1 MRKYIII
8 LFSLFIS
15 SLFSQ
20 TPSHIVSKKRLLEN
34 LKKLSE
40 FGINKNNGNDR
51 VAYSDF
57 DIQAREYIIEYL
69 KNLGLKVEVDY
80 AANIIARKEGAN
92 KKLKPIIFGSHIDA
106 VPNGGHYDGPLGV
119 IGGIEALE
127 TILDSKIITS
137 HPLELII
144 FTNEEGGVF
153 GSRALA
159 GKLSDNALEVKT
171 ASGFT
176 NGEGVDRL
184 GGNQNRIFEVAKS
197 SNDYHAFVE
206 LHIEQGNILNKNNI
220 DIGVVTGIVGLK
232 WWDVTITGFANH
244 AGTTPMDERKDPMI
258 TAADF
263 ILLVKR
269 IITNVPG
276 SQVGTVGKIEAYPGA
291 PNVIPGKVTLSLE
304 IRDLEESKIDF
315 LFREIEKKAK
325 IIASNNDTTISFSSI
340 DINASPALMNK
351 QIQSL
356 IIDAANELNYSFK
369 KMPSGAGHDAQD
381 MAVIVPSGMIFI
393 PSVDGISH
401 SPKEFSSEEAVYK
414 GTNILLQTIL
424 KIDKERFNK

>member
-8 LFSLFIS
+8 LFSLFIY

-20 TPSHIVSKKRLLEN
+20 TPSHTVSKKRLLEN

-57 DIQAREYIIEYL
+57 DIQAREHIIEYL

-159 GKLSDNALEVKT
+159 GKLSDDALEVKT

-184 GGNQNRIFEVAKS
+184 GGNQNRIFEVTKS
-197 SNDYHAFVE
+197 SNNYHAFVE

-263 ILLVKR
+263 ILLVKS

-291 PNVIPGKVTLSLE
+291 PNVIPGKVKLSLE
-304 IRDLEESKIDF
+304 IRDLKESKIDF

-325 IIASNNDTTISFSSI
+325 IIASNNDSTISFSSI

-424 KIDKERFNK
+424 KIDKERF

>member
-1 MRKYIII
+1 MKKYTIIFFL
-8 LFSLFIS
+8 LFVY

-20 TPSHIVSKKRLLEN
+20 KPNYSVSKERLLWN

-51 VAYSDF
+51 IAYSDY
-57 DIQAREYIIEYL
+57 DIQAREYLKEYL

-106 VPNGGHYDGPLGV
+106 VPNGGHFDGPLGV
-119 IGGIEALE
+119 IAGIEALE
-127 TILDSKIITS
+127 TIFDNKIITS

-159 GKLSDNALEVKT
+159 GKLNNDALGVKT
-171 ASGFT
+171 ASGYT

-184 GGNQNRIFEVAKS
+184 GGNQKRIFEVIKS
-197 SNDYHAFVE
+197 SDDYHAFVE
-206 LHIEQGNILNKNNI
+206 LHIEQGNILNKSNV

-232 WWDVTITGFANH
+232 WWDVVIEGFANH

-263 ILLVKR
+263 ILLVRKV
-269 IITNVPG
+269 ISELPG
-276 SQVGTVGKIEAYPGA
+276 NQVGTVGKIEAYPGA
-291 PNVIPGKVTLSLE
+291 PNVIPGKVRLSLE
-304 IRDLEESKIDF
+304 IRDLDENKIDF
-315 LFREIEKKAK
+315 LFSEIEKKAK
-325 IIASNNDTTISFSSI
+325 MVASKNETTISFSSI

-356 IIDAANELNYSFK
+356 IIDSANQLNYSFK

-381 MAVIVPSGMIFI
+381 MAIIVPSGMIFI
-393 PSVDGISH
+393 PSIDGISH
-401 SPKEFSSEEAVYK
+401 SPKELSSDEDVYK
-414 GTNILLQTIL
+414 GANVLLNTIL
-424 KIDKERFNK
+424 KLDKEKF

>member
-8 LFSLFIS
+8 FFSFFVS
-15 SLFSQ
+15 SIFSQ
-20 TPSHIVSKKRLLEN
+20 KPYYTVSKERLLKN

-51 VAYSDF
+51 VAYSEY
-57 DIQAREYIIEYL
+57 DIEAREYLKEYME
-69 KNLGLKVEVDY
+69 NLGLKVEVDY

-127 TILDSKIITS
+127 TILDNKIITS

-159 GKLSDNALEVKT
+159 GKLSNDALEAKT

-176 NGEGVDRL
+176 NGTGVERL
-184 GGNQNRIFEVAKS
+184 GGNKWRIFEVAKS

-206 LHIEQGNILNKNNI
+206 LHIEQGNVLNKSNI

-232 WWDVTITGFANH
+232 WWDVTIEGFANH
-244 AGTTPMDERKDPMI
+244 AGTTPMDIRKDPMI

-263 ILLVKR
+263 ILLVKNV
-269 IITNVPG
+269 ITEIPG
-276 SQVGTVGKIEAYPGA
+276 NQVGTVGKIEALPGA
-291 PNVIPGKVTLSLE
+291 PNVIPGKVKLSLE
-304 IRDLEESKIDF
+304 IRDLDESKIDF

-325 IIASNNDTTISFSSI
+325 KIALDNETTISFSSI

-356 IIDAANELNYSFK
+356 IIEATNELNYSFK

-381 MAVIVPSGMIFI
+381 MAIIVPSGMIFI

-401 SPKEFSSEEAVYK
+401 SPKEFSTDDHVYK
-414 GTNILLQTIL
+414 GTNILLNTLL
-424 KIDKERFNK
+424 KLDKEKF

>member
-1 MRKYIII
+1 MRKYITIF
-8 LFSLFIS
+8 FSLLVS

-20 TPSHIVSKKRLLEN
+20 KPNYTVSKERLLKN

-51 VAYSDF
+51 VAYSDY
-57 DIQAREYIIEYL
+57 DIQAREYIKEYI

-80 AANIIARKEGAN
+80 AANIIARKEGSN

-127 TILDSKIITS
+127 TILDNKIITS

-159 GKLSDNALEVKT
+159 GKLNTDALEVKT

-184 GGNQNRIFEVAKS
+184 GGNQKRIFEVTKS

-206 LHIEQGNILNKNNI
+206 LHIEQGNILNKNHI

-258 TAADF
+258 AAADF
-263 ILLVKR
+263 ILLVKN
-269 IITNVPG
+269 IINEIPG
-276 SQVGTVGKIEAYPGA
+276 NQVGTVGKIEAYPGA
-291 PNVIPGKVTLSLE
+291 PNVIPGEVRLSLE
-304 IRDLEESKIDF
+304 IRDLDESKIDF

-325 IIASNNDTTISFSSI
+325 IIASNNETTISFSSI

-381 MAVIVPSGMIFI
+381 MAILVPSGMIFI
-393 PSVDGISH
+393 PSIDGISH
-401 SPKEFSSEEAVYK
+401 SPKEFSSDEDVYK
-414 GTNILLQTIL
+414 GANILLNTIL
-424 KIDKERFNK
+424 KLDKKKF

>member
-1 MRKYIII
+1 MKKYTIIFFL
-8 LFSLFIS
+8 LFVY

-20 TPSHIVSKKRLLEN
+20 KPNYSVSKERLLRN

-51 VAYSDF
+51 VAYSDY
-57 DIQAREYIIEYL
+57 DIQAREYLKEYL

-106 VPNGGHYDGPLGV
+106 VPNGGHFDGPLGV
-119 IGGIEALE
+119 IAGIEALE
-127 TILDSKIITS
+127 TIFDNKIITS

-159 GKLSDNALEVKT
+159 GKLNNDALGVKT
-171 ASGFT
+171 ASGYT

-184 GGNQNRIFEVAKS
+184 GGNQKRIFEVIKS
-197 SNDYHAFVE
+197 SDDYHAFVE
-206 LHIEQGNILNKNNI
+206 LHIEQGNILNKSNV

-232 WWDVTITGFANH
+232 WWDVVIEGFANH

-263 ILLVKR
+263 ILLVRKV
-269 IITNVPG
+269 ISELPG
-276 SQVGTVGKIEAYPGA
+276 NQVGTVGKIEAYPGA
-291 PNVIPGKVTLSLE
+291 PNVIPGKVKLSLE
-304 IRDLEESKIDF
+304 IRDLDENKIDF
-315 LFREIEKKAK
+315 LFSEIEKKAK
-325 IIASNNDTTISFSSI
+325 MVASKNETTISFSSI

-356 IIDAANELNYSFK
+356 IIDSANQLNYSFK

-381 MAVIVPSGMIFI
+381 MAIIVPSGMIFI
-393 PSVDGISH
+393 PSIDGISH
-401 SPKEFSSEEAVYK
+401 SPKELSSDEDVYK
-414 GTNILLQTIL
+414 GANVLLNTIL
-424 KIDKERFNK
+424 KLDKEKF

>member
-1 MRKYIII
+1 MRKYITIF
-8 LFSLFIS
+8 FSLLVS

-20 TPSHIVSKKRLLEN
+20 KPNYTVSKERLLKN
-34 LKKLSE
+34 LKKLSV

-51 VAYSDF
+51 VAFSDF
-57 DIQAREYIIEYL
+57 DIQAREYLMEYM
-69 KNLGLKVEVDY
+69 KNLGLKVHVDY
-80 AANIIARKEGAN
+80 AANIIARKEGSN
-92 KKLKPIIFGSHIDA
+92 KKLRPIIFGSHIDA

-119 IGGIEALE
+119 ISGIEALE
-127 TILDSKIITS
+127 TILDNKIITS

-159 GKLSDNALEVKT
+159 GKLNNDALEIKT

-184 GGNQNRIFEVAKS
+184 GGNQKRIFEVTKS

-258 TAADF
+258 AAADF
-263 ILLVKR
+263 ILLVKN
-269 IITNVPG
+269 IINEIPG
-276 SQVGTVGKIEAYPGA
+276 NQVGTVGKIEAYPGA
-291 PNVIPGKVTLSLE
+291 PNVIPGEVKLSLE
-304 IRDLEESKIDF
+304 IRDLDESKIDF

-325 IIASNNDTTISFSSI
+325 IIASNNETTISFSSI

-381 MAVIVPSGMIFI
+381 MAIIVPSGMIFI

-401 SPKEFSSEEAVYK
+401 SPKEFSSDEDVYK
-414 GTNILLQTIL
+414 GANILLNTIL
-424 KIDKERFNK
+424 KLDKKKF

>member
-1 MRKYIII
+1 MKKYITIF
-8 LFSLFIS
+8 FSLLVS

-20 TPSHIVSKKRLLEN
+20 KPNYTVSKERLLKN

-51 VAYSDF
+51 VAYSDY
-57 DIQAREYIIEYL
+57 DVQAREYLKEYM
-69 KNLGLKVEVDY
+69 KNLGLKVHVDY
-80 AANIIARKEGAN
+80 AANIIARKEGSN
-92 KKLKPIIFGSHIDA
+92 KKLRPIIFGSHIDA

-119 IGGIEALE
+119 ISGIEALE
-127 TILDSKIITS
+127 TILDNKIITS

-159 GKLSDNALEVKT
+159 GKLNNDALEIKT

-184 GGNQNRIFEVAKS
+184 GGNQKRIFEVTKS

-258 TAADF
+258 AAADF
-263 ILLVKR
+263 ILLVKN
-269 IITNVPG
+269 IINEIPG
-276 SQVGTVGKIEAYPGA
+276 NQVGTVGKIEAYPGA
-291 PNVIPGKVTLSLE
+291 PNVIPGEVKLSLE
-304 IRDLEESKIDF
+304 IRDLDESKIDF

-325 IIASNNDTTISFSSI
+325 IIASNNETTISFSSI

-381 MAVIVPSGMIFI
+381 MAIIVPSGMIFI

-401 SPKEFSSEEAVYK
+401 SPKEFSSDEDVYK
-414 GTNILLQTIL
+414 GANILLNTIL
-424 KIDKERFNK
+424 KLDKKKF

>member
-1 MRKYIII
+1 M
-8 LFSLFIS
+8 
-15 SLFSQ
+15 
-20 TPSHIVSKKRLLEN
+20 TVSKVRLSDNLKRLRVY
-34 LKKLSE
+34 
-40 FGINKNNGNDR
+40 GINEMNGNDR
-51 VAYSDF
+51 VAYSDY
-57 DIQAREYIIEYL
+57 DIQAREYLKGYL
-69 KNLGLKVEVDY
+69 KNLGLTVKVDY
-80 AANIIARKEGAN
+80 AANIIARKEGAD

-127 TILDSKIITS
+127 TILDNKIITS

-159 GKLSDNALEVKT
+159 GKLNDDALEVKT

-184 GGNQNRIFEVAKS
+184 GGDQRKIFDVVKS

-258 TAADF
+258 AAADF
-263 ILLVKR
+263 ILLVKN
-269 IITNVPG
+269 IINEIPG
-276 SQVGTVGKIEAYPGA
+276 NQVGTVGKIEAFPGA
-291 PNVIPGKVTLSLE
+291 PNVIPGKVKLSLE
-304 IRDLEESKIDF
+304 IRDLDENKIDF
-315 LFREIEKKAK
+315 LFNEIEKRAK
-325 IIASNNDTTISFSSI
+325 LIALENETIISFSSI
-340 DINASPALMNK
+340 DINASPALMDD
-351 QIQSL
+351 QIQAL

-381 MAVIVPSGMIFI
+381 MAIIVPSGMIFI

-401 SPKEFSSEEAVYK
+401 SPKEFSSDEAVYK
-414 GTNILLQTIL
+414 GTNILLNTIL
-424 KIDKERFNK
+424 KLDKEKF

>member
-1 MRKYIII
+1 MKKYTIIFFL
-8 LFSLFIS
+8 LFVY

-20 TPSHIVSKKRLLEN
+20 KPNYSVSKERLLRN

-51 VAYSDF
+51 VAYSDY
-57 DIQAREYIIEYL
+57 DIQAREYLKEYL

-106 VPNGGHYDGPLGV
+106 VPNGGHFDGPLGV
-119 IGGIEALE
+119 IAGIEALE
-127 TILDSKIITS
+127 TIFDNKIITS

-159 GKLSDNALEVKT
+159 GKLNNDALGVKT
-171 ASGFT
+171 ASGYT

-184 GGNQNRIFEVAKS
+184 GGNQKRIFEVIKS
-197 SNDYHAFVE
+197 SDDYHAFVE
-206 LHIEQGNILNKNNI
+206 LHIEQGNILNKSNV

-232 WWDVTITGFANH
+232 WWDVVIEGFANH

-263 ILLVKR
+263 ILLVRKV
-269 IITNVPG
+269 ISELPG
-276 SQVGTVGKIEAYPGA
+276 NQVGTVGKIEAYPGA
-291 PNVIPGKVTLSLE
+291 PNVIPGKVRLSLE
-304 IRDLEESKIDF
+304 IRDLDENKIDF
-315 LFREIEKKAK
+315 LFSEIEKKAK
-325 IIASNNDTTISFSSI
+325 MVASKNETTISFSSI

-356 IIDAANELNYSFK
+356 IIDSANQLNYSFK

-381 MAVIVPSGMIFI
+381 MAIIVPSGMIFI
-393 PSVDGISH
+393 PSIDGISH
-401 SPKEFSSEEAVYK
+401 SPKELSSDEDVYK
-414 GTNILLQTIL
+414 GANVLLNTIL
-424 KIDKERFNK
+424 KLDKEKF

>member
-1 MRKYIII
+1 MKKYTIIFFL
-8 LFSLFIS
+8 LFVY

-20 TPSHIVSKKRLLEN
+20 KPNYSVSKERLLRN

-51 VAYSDF
+51 VAYSDY
-57 DIQAREYIIEYL
+57 DIQAREYLKEYL
-69 KNLGLKVEVDY
+69 KNIGLKVEVDY

-106 VPNGGHYDGPLGV
+106 VPNGGHFDGPLGV
-119 IGGIEALE
+119 IAGIEALE
-127 TILDSKIITS
+127 TIFDNKIITS

-153 GSRALA
+153 GSRALV
-159 GKLSDNALEVKT
+159 GKLNTDALGVKT

-184 GGNQNRIFEVAKS
+184 GGNQKRIFEVIKS

-206 LHIEQGNILNKNNI
+206 LHIEQGNILNKSNV

-232 WWDVTITGFANH
+232 WWDVVIEGFANH

-263 ILLVKR
+263 ILLVRKV
-269 IITNVPG
+269 ISELPG
-276 SQVGTVGKIEAYPGA
+276 NQVGTVGKIEAYPGA

-304 IRDLEESKIDF
+304 IRDLDENKIDF
-315 LFREIEKKAK
+315 LFSEIEKEAK
-325 IIASNNDTTISFSSI
+325 MVASKNETTISFSSI

-356 IIDAANELNYSFK
+356 IIDSANELNYSFK
-369 KMPSGAGHDAQD
+369 KIPSGAGHDAQD
-381 MAVIVPSGMIFI
+381 MAIIVPSGMIFI
-393 PSVDGISH
+393 PSIDGISH
-401 SPKEFSSEEAVYK
+401 SPKELSSDEDVYK
-414 GTNILLQTIL
+414 GANVLLNTIL
-424 KIDKERFNK
+424 KLDKEKF

>member
-8 LFSLFIS
+8 FFSLLVS

-20 TPSHIVSKKRLLEN
+20 KPNYTVSKERLLKN
-34 LKKLSE
+34 LKKLRE

-51 VAYSDF
+51 VAYSDY
-57 DIQAREYIIEYL
+57 DILAREYIKEYM

-92 KKLKPIIFGSHIDA
+92 GKLKPIIFGSHIDA

-127 TILDSKIITS
+127 TILDNKIITS
-137 HPLELII
+137 HPLELIV

-159 GKLSDNALEVKT
+159 GKLSADALEAKT
-171 ASGFT
+171 ASGYT
-176 NGEGVDRL
+176 NGEGVERL
-184 GGNQNRIFEVAKS
+184 GGNPKKIFEVAKP
-197 SNDYHAFVE
+197 SNEYHAFVE

-220 DIGVVTGIVGLK
+220 DIGIVTGIVGLK

-244 AGTTPMDERKDPMI
+244 AGTTPMNERKDPTI
-258 TAADF
+258 TAAGF
-263 ILLVKR
+263 ILLVKD
-269 IITNVPG
+269 IINEIPG
-276 SQVGTVGKIEAYPGA
+276 NQVGTVGKIQAYPGA
-291 PNVIPGKVTLSLE
+291 PNVIPGKVKLSLE
-304 IRDLEESKIDF
+304 IRDLDESKIDF

-325 IIASNNDTTISFSSI
+325 IIALENETSISFSPI
-340 DINASPALMNK
+340 DISASPALMNK
-351 QIQSL
+351 QIQNL
-356 IIDAANELNYSFK
+356 IINASKDLNYSFK

-381 MAVIVPSGMIFI
+381 MAIIAPSGMIFV
-393 PSVDGISH
+393 PSIDGISH
-401 SPKEFSSEEAVYK
+401 SPKEFSTDEAVYK
-414 GTNILLQTIL
+414 GANILLNTIL
-424 KIDKERFNK
+424 KLDKEKF

>member
-1 MRKYIII
+1 MKKFIIVVIAFMGNSI
-8 LFSLFIS
+8 L
-15 SLFSQ
+15 SQ
-20 TPSHIVSKKRLLEN
+20 GQKMTVSKVRLSDNLKRLRVY
-34 LKKLSE
+34 
-40 FGINKNNGNDR
+40 GINEMNGNDR
-51 VAYSDF
+51 VAYSDY
-57 DIQAREYIIEYL
+57 DIQAREYLKGYL
-69 KNLGLKVEVDY
+69 KNLGLTVKVDY
-80 AANIIARKEGAN
+80 AANIIARKEGAD

-127 TILDSKIITS
+127 TILDNKIITS

-159 GKLSDNALEVKT
+159 GKLNDDALEVKT

-184 GGNQNRIFEVAKS
+184 GGDQRKIFDVVKS

-258 TAADF
+258 AAADF
-263 ILLVKR
+263 ILLVKN
-269 IITNVPG
+269 IINEIPG
-276 SQVGTVGKIEAYPGA
+276 NQVGTVGKIEAFPGA
-291 PNVIPGKVTLSLE
+291 PNVIPGKVKLSLE
-304 IRDLEESKIDF
+304 IRDLDENKIGF
-315 LFREIEKKAK
+315 LFNEIDKKAK
-325 IIASNNDTTISFSSI
+325 IIAAGNETSISFSSI
-340 DINASPALMNK
+340 DINASPALMDD
-351 QIQSL
+351 QIQAL

-381 MAVIVPSGMIFI
+381 MAIIVPSGMIFI

-401 SPKEFSSEEAVYK
+401 SPKEFSSDEAVYK
-414 GTNILLQTIL
+414 GTNILLNTIL
-424 KIDKERFNK
+424 KLDKEKF

>member
-1 MRKYIII
+1 MRKYITIF
-8 LFSLFIS
+8 FSLLVS

-20 TPSHIVSKKRLLEN
+20 KPNYTVSKERLLKN

-40 FGINKNNGNDR
+40 FGVNKNNGNDR
-51 VAYSDF
+51 VAYSDY
-57 DIQAREYIIEYL
+57 DIQAREYIKEYI

-80 AANIIARKEGAN
+80 AANIIARKEGSN

-127 TILDSKIITS
+127 TILDNKIITS

-159 GKLSDNALEVKT
+159 GKLNTDALEVKT

-184 GGNQNRIFEVAKS
+184 GGNQKRIFEVTKS

-206 LHIEQGNILNKNNI
+206 LHIEQGNILNKNHI

-258 TAADF
+258 AAADF
-263 ILLVKR
+263 ILLVKN
-269 IITNVPG
+269 IINEIPG
-276 SQVGTVGKIEAYPGA
+276 NQVGTVGKIEAYPGA
-291 PNVIPGKVTLSLE
+291 PNVIPGEVRLSLE
-304 IRDLEESKIDF
+304 IRDLDESKIDF

-325 IIASNNDTTISFSSI
+325 IIASNNETTISFSSI

-381 MAVIVPSGMIFI
+381 MAILVPSGMIFI
-393 PSVDGISH
+393 PSIDGISH
-401 SPKEFSSEEAVYK
+401 SPKEFSSDEDVYK
-414 GTNILLQTIL
+414 GANILLNTIL
-424 KIDKERFNK
+424 KLDKKKF

>member
-1 MRKYIII
+1 MKKYTIIFFL
-8 LFSLFIS
+8 LFVY

-20 TPSHIVSKKRLLEN
+20 KPNYSVSKERLLRN

-51 VAYSDF
+51 VAYSDY
-57 DIQAREYIIEYL
+57 DIQAREYLKEYL

-106 VPNGGHYDGPLGV
+106 VPNGGHFDGPLGV
-119 IGGIEALE
+119 IAGIEALE

-159 GKLSDNALEVKT
+159 GKLNNDALGVKT

-184 GGNQNRIFEVAKS
+184 GGNQKRIFEVIKS

-206 LHIEQGNILNKNNI
+206 LHIEQGNILNKSNV

-232 WWDVTITGFANH
+232 WWDVVIEGFANH

-263 ILLVKR
+263 ILLVRKV
-269 IITNVPG
+269 ISELPG
-276 SQVGTVGKIEAYPGA
+276 NQVGTVGKIEAYPGA
-291 PNVIPGKVTLSLE
+291 PNVIPGKVKLSLE
-304 IRDLEESKIDF
+304 IRDLDENKIDF
-315 LFREIEKKAK
+315 LFSEIEKEAK
-325 IIASNNDTTISFSSI
+325 MVASKNETTISFSSI

-356 IIDAANELNYSFK
+356 IIDSANQLNYSFK

-381 MAVIVPSGMIFI
+381 MAIIVPSGMIFI
-393 PSVDGISH
+393 PSIDGISH
-401 SPKEFSSEEAVYK
+401 SPKELSSDEDVYK
-414 GTNILLQTIL
+414 GANVLLNTIL
-424 KIDKERFNK
+424 KLDKEKF

>member
-1 MRKYIII
+1 MKKFIIVVIAFMGNSI
-8 LFSLFIS
+8 L
-15 SLFSQ
+15 SQ
-20 TPSHIVSKKRLLEN
+20 GQKMTVSKVRLSDNLKRLRVY
-34 LKKLSE
+34 
-40 FGINKNNGNDR
+40 GINEMNGNDR
-51 VAYSDF
+51 VAYSDY
-57 DIQAREYIIEYL
+57 DIQAREYLKGYL
-69 KNLGLKVEVDY
+69 KNLGLTVKVDY
-80 AANIIARKEGAN
+80 AANIIARKEGTD
-92 KKLKPIIFGSHIDA
+92 KKLKPIAFGSHIDA

-127 TILDSKIITS
+127 TILDNKIITS

-159 GKLSDNALEVKT
+159 GKLNNDALEIKT

-184 GGNQNRIFEVAKS
+184 GGNQKRIFEVTKS

-258 TAADF
+258 AAADF
-263 ILLVKR
+263 ILLVKN
-269 IITNVPG
+269 IINEIPG
-276 SQVGTVGKIEAYPGA
+276 NQVGTVGKIEAFPGA
-291 PNVIPGKVTLSLE
+291 PNVIPGKVKLSLE
-304 IRDLEESKIDF
+304 IRDLDENKIDF
-315 LFREIEKKAK
+315 LFNEIEKRAK
-325 IIASNNDTTISFSSI
+325 LIALENETIISFSSI
-340 DINASPALMNK
+340 DINASPALMDD
-351 QIQSL
+351 QIQAL

-381 MAVIVPSGMIFI
+381 MAIIVPSGMIFI

-401 SPKEFSSEEAVYK
+401 SPKEFSSDEAVYK
-414 GTNILLQTIL
+414 GTNILLNTIL
-424 KIDKERFNK
+424 KLDKEKF

>member
-1 MRKYIII
+1 MRKYITIF
-8 LFSLFIS
+8 FSLLVS

-20 TPSHIVSKKRLLEN
+20 KPNYTVSKERLLKN
-34 LKKLSE
+34 LKKLSV

-51 VAYSDF
+51 VAYSDY
-57 DIQAREYIIEYL
+57 DVQAREYLKEYME
-69 KNLGLKVEVDY
+69 NLGLKVHVDY
-80 AANIIARKEGAN
+80 AANIIARKEGSN
-92 KKLKPIIFGSHIDA
+92 KKLRPIIFGSHIDA

-119 IGGIEALE
+119 ISGIEALE
-127 TILDSKIITS
+127 TILDNKIIIS

-159 GKLSDNALEVKT
+159 GKLNNDALEIKT

-184 GGNQNRIFEVAKS
+184 GGNQKRIFEVTKS

-258 TAADF
+258 AAADF
-263 ILLVKR
+263 ILLVKN
-269 IITNVPG
+269 IINEIPG
-276 SQVGTVGKIEAYPGA
+276 NQVGTVGKIEAYPGA
-291 PNVIPGKVTLSLE
+291 PNVIPGEVKLSLE
-304 IRDLEESKIDF
+304 IRDLDESKIDF

-325 IIASNNDTTISFSSI
+325 IIASNNETTISFSSI

-381 MAVIVPSGMIFI
+381 MAIIVPSGMIFI

-401 SPKEFSSEEAVYK
+401 SPKEFSSDEDVYK
-414 GTNILLQTIL
+414 GANILLNTIL
-424 KIDKERFNK
+424 KLDKKKF

>member
-1 MRKYIII
+1 MRKYITIFF
-8 LFSLFIS
+8 LLLVS

-20 TPSHIVSKKRLLEN
+20 KPNYTVSKERLLKN
-34 LKKLSE
+34 LKKLSV

-51 VAYSDF
+51 VAYSDY
-57 DIQAREYIIEYL
+57 DVQAREYLKEYM
-69 KNLGLKVEVDY
+69 KNLGLKVHVDY
-80 AANIIARKEGAN
+80 AANIIARKEGSN
-92 KKLKPIIFGSHIDA
+92 KKLRPIIFGSHIDA

-119 IGGIEALE
+119 ISGIEALE
-127 TILDSKIITS
+127 TILDNKIITS

-159 GKLSDNALEVKT
+159 GKLNNDALEIKT
-171 ASGFT
+171 VSGFT

-184 GGNQNRIFEVAKS
+184 GGNQKRIFEVTKS

-258 TAADF
+258 AAADF
-263 ILLVKR
+263 ILLVKN
-269 IITNVPG
+269 IINEIPG
-276 SQVGTVGKIEAYPGA
+276 NQVGTVGKIEAYPGA
-291 PNVIPGKVTLSLE
+291 PNVIPGEVKLSLE
-304 IRDLEESKIDF
+304 IRDLDESKIDF

-325 IIASNNDTTISFSSI
+325 IIASNNETTISFSSI

-381 MAVIVPSGMIFI
+381 MAIIVPSGMIFI

-401 SPKEFSSEEAVYK
+401 SPKEFSSDEDVYK
-414 GTNILLQTIL
+414 GANILLNTIL
-424 KIDKERFNK
+424 KLDKKKF

>member
-1 MRKYIII
+1 M
-8 LFSLFIS
+8 
-15 SLFSQ
+15 
-20 TPSHIVSKKRLLEN
+20 
-34 LKKLSE
+34 KKLSE

-51 VAYSDF
+51 VAYSDY
-57 DIQAREYIIEYL
+57 DVQAREYLKEYM
-69 KNLGLKVEVDY
+69 KNLGLKVHVDY
-80 AANIIARKEGAN
+80 AANIIARKEGSN
-92 KKLKPIIFGSHIDA
+92 KKLRPIIFGSHIDA

-119 IGGIEALE
+119 ISGIEALE
-127 TILDSKIITS
+127 TILDNKIITS

-159 GKLSDNALEVKT
+159 GKLNNDALEIKT

-184 GGNQNRIFEVAKS
+184 GGNQKRIFEVTKS

-258 TAADF
+258 AAADF
-263 ILLVKR
+263 ILLVKN
-269 IITNVPG
+269 IINEIPG
-276 SQVGTVGKIEAYPGA
+276 NQVGTVGKIEAYPGA
-291 PNVIPGKVTLSLE
+291 PNVIPGEVKLSLE
-304 IRDLEESKIDF
+304 IRDLDESKIDF

-325 IIASNNDTTISFSSI
+325 IIASNSETTISFSSI

-381 MAVIVPSGMIFI
+381 MAIIVPSGMIFI

-401 SPKEFSSEEAVYK
+401 SPKEFSSDEDVYK
-414 GTNILLQTIL
+414 GANILLNTIL
-424 KIDKERFNK
+424 KLDKKKF

>member
-1 MRKYIII
+1 MRKYITIFF
-8 LFSLFIS
+8 LLLVS

-20 TPSHIVSKKRLLEN
+20 KPNYTVSKERLLKN
-34 LKKLSE
+34 LKKLSV

-51 VAYSDF
+51 VAYSDY
-57 DIQAREYIIEYL
+57 DVQAREYLKEYME
-69 KNLGLKVEVDY
+69 NLGLKVHVDY
-80 AANIIARKEGAN
+80 AANIIARKEGSN
-92 KKLKPIIFGSHIDA
+92 KKLRPIIFGSHIDA

-119 IGGIEALE
+119 ISGIEALE
-127 TILDSKIITS
+127 TILDNKIITS

-159 GKLSDNALEVKT
+159 GKLNNDALEIKT

-184 GGNQNRIFEVAKS
+184 GGNQKRIFEVTKS

-258 TAADF
+258 AAADF
-263 ILLVKR
+263 ILLVKN
-269 IITNVPG
+269 IINEIPG
-276 SQVGTVGKIEAYPGA
+276 NQVGTVGKIEAYPGA
-291 PNVIPGKVTLSLE
+291 PNVIPGEVKLSLE
-304 IRDLEESKIDF
+304 IRDLDESKIDF

-325 IIASNNDTTISFSSI
+325 IIASNNETTISFSSI

-381 MAVIVPSGMIFI
+381 MAIIVPSGMIFI

-401 SPKEFSSEEAVYK
+401 SPKEFSSDEDVYK
-414 GTNILLQTIL
+414 GANILLNTIL
-424 KIDKERFNK
+424 KLDKTKF

>member
-1 MRKYIII
+1 MRKYVII

-20 TPSHIVSKKRLLEN
+20 TPSHTVSKKRLLEN

-57 DIQAREYIIEYL
+57 DIQAREHIIEYL

-127 TILDSKIITS
+127 TILDSKIITT

-159 GKLSDNALEVKT
+159 GKLSDDALEVKT

-197 SNDYHAFVE
+197 SNDYHAFIE

-263 ILLVKR
+263 ILLVKS

-291 PNVIPGKVTLSLE
+291 PNVIPGKVKLSLE

-424 KIDKERFNK
+424 KIDKERF

>member
-1 MRKYIII
+1 MRKYITIFF
-8 LFSLFIS
+8 LLLVS

-20 TPSHIVSKKRLLEN
+20 KPNYTVSKERLLKN
-34 LKKLSE
+34 LKKLSV

-51 VAYSDF
+51 VAYSDY
-57 DIQAREYIIEYL
+57 DVQAREYLKEYME
-69 KNLGLKVEVDY
+69 NLGLKVHVDY
-80 AANIIARKEGAN
+80 AANIIARKEGSN
-92 KKLKPIIFGSHIDA
+92 KKLRPIIFGSHIDA

-119 IGGIEALE
+119 ISGIEALE
-127 TILDSKIITS
+127 TILDNKIITS

-159 GKLSDNALEVKT
+159 GKLNNDALEIKT

-184 GGNQNRIFEVAKS
+184 GGNQKRIFEVTKS

-244 AGTTPMDERKDPMI
+244 AGTTPMDERKDHMI
-258 TAADF
+258 AAADF
-263 ILLVKR
+263 ILLVKN
-269 IITNVPG
+269 IINEIPG
-276 SQVGTVGKIEAYPGA
+276 NQVGTVGKIEAYPGA
-291 PNVIPGKVTLSLE
+291 PNVIPGEVKLSLE
-304 IRDLEESKIDF
+304 IRDLDESKIDF

-325 IIASNNDTTISFSSI
+325 IIASNNETTISFSSI

-381 MAVIVPSGMIFI
+381 MAIIVPSGMIFI

-401 SPKEFSSEEAVYK
+401 SPKEFSSDEDVYK
-414 GTNILLQTIL
+414 GANILLNTIL
-424 KIDKERFNK
+424 KLDKKKF

>member
-1 MRKYIII
+1 MKKYTIIFFL
-8 LFSLFIS
+8 LFVYT
-15 SLFSQ
+15 LFSQ
-20 TPSHIVSKKRLLEN
+20 KPNYSVSKERLLRN

-51 VAYSDF
+51 VAYSDY
-57 DIQAREYIIEYL
+57 DIQAREYLKEYL

-106 VPNGGHYDGPLGV
+106 VPNGGHFDGPLGV
-119 IGGIEALE
+119 IAGIEALE
-127 TILDSKIITS
+127 TIFDNKIITS
-137 HPLELII
+137 HPLELIV

-159 GKLSDNALEVKT
+159 GKLNNDALEVKT

-184 GGNQNRIFEVAKS
+184 GGNQKRIFEVVKS
-197 SNDYHAFVE
+197 SSDYHAFVE
-206 LHIEQGNILNKNNI
+206 LHIEQGNILNKSNV

-232 WWDVTITGFANH
+232 WWNVVIEGFANH

-263 ILLVKR
+263 ILLVRKV
-269 IITNVPG
+269 ISKLPG
-276 SQVGTVGKIEAYPGA
+276 NQVGTVGKIEAYPGA
-291 PNVIPGKVTLSLE
+291 PNVIPGKVRLSLE
-304 IRDLEESKIDF
+304 IRDLDENKIDF
-315 LFREIEKKAK
+315 LFSEIEKKAK
-325 IIASNNDTTISFSSI
+325 MVASKNETTISFSSI

-356 IIDAANELNYSFK
+356 IIDSANQLNYSFK

-381 MAVIVPSGMIFI
+381 MAIIVPSGMIFI
-393 PSVDGISH
+393 PSIDGISH
-401 SPKEFSSEEAVYK
+401 SPKELSSDEDVYK
-414 GTNILLQTIL
+414 GANVLLNTIL
-424 KIDKERFNK
+424 KLDKEKF

>member
-1 MRKYIII
+1 MRKYITIF
-8 LFSLFIS
+8 FSLLVS

-20 TPSHIVSKKRLLEN
+20 KPNYTVSKERLLKN
-34 LKKLSE
+34 LKKLSV

-51 VAYSDF
+51 VAYSDY
-57 DIQAREYIIEYL
+57 DVQAREYLKEYME
-69 KNLGLKVEVDY
+69 NLGLKVHVDY
-80 AANIIARKEGAN
+80 AANIIARKEGSN
-92 KKLKPIIFGSHIDA
+92 KKLRPIIFGSHIDA

-119 IGGIEALE
+119 ISGIEALE
-127 TILDSKIITS
+127 TILDNKIITS

-159 GKLSDNALEVKT
+159 GKLNNDALEIKT

-184 GGNQNRIFEVAKS
+184 GGNQKRIFEVTKS

-258 TAADF
+258 AAADF
-263 ILLVKR
+263 ILLVKN
-269 IITNVPG
+269 IINEIPG
-276 SQVGTVGKIEAYPGA
+276 NQVGTVGKIEAYPGA
-291 PNVIPGKVTLSLE
+291 PNVIPGEVKLSLE
-304 IRDLEESKIDF
+304 IRDLDESKIDF

-325 IIASNNDTTISFSSI
+325 IIASNNETTISFSSI

-381 MAVIVPSGMIFI
+381 MAIIVPSGMIFI

-401 SPKEFSSEEAVYK
+401 SPKEFSSDEDVYK
-414 GTNILLQTIL
+414 GANILLNTIL
-424 KIDKERFNK
+424 KLDKTKF

>member
-1 MRKYIII
+1 MKKYTIIFFL
-8 LFSLFIS
+8 LFVY

-20 TPSHIVSKKRLLEN
+20 KPNYSVSKERLLRN

-51 VAYSDF
+51 VAYSDY
-57 DIQAREYIIEYL
+57 DIQAREYLKEYL

-106 VPNGGHYDGPLGV
+106 VPNGGHFDGPLGV
-119 IGGIEALE
+119 IAGIEALE
-127 TILDSKIITS
+127 TILDNKIITS

-159 GKLSDNALEVKT
+159 GKLNNDALGVKT

-184 GGNQNRIFEVAKS
+184 GGNQKRIFEVIKS

-206 LHIEQGNILNKNNI
+206 LHIEQGNILNKSNV

-232 WWDVTITGFANH
+232 WWNVVIEGFANH

-263 ILLVKR
+263 ILLVRKV
-269 IITNVPG
+269 ISELPG
-276 SQVGTVGKIEAYPGA
+276 NQVGTVGKIEAYPGA
-291 PNVIPGKVTLSLE
+291 PNVIPGKVRLSLE
-304 IRDLEESKIDF
+304 IRDLDENKIDF
-315 LFREIEKKAK
+315 LFSEIEKKAK
-325 IIASNNDTTISFSSI
+325 MVASKNETTISFSSI

-356 IIDAANELNYSFK
+356 IIDSANQLNYSFK

-381 MAVIVPSGMIFI
+381 MAIIVPSGMIFI
-393 PSVDGISH
+393 PSIDGISH
-401 SPKEFSSEEAVYK
+401 SPKELSSDEDVYK
-414 GTNILLQTIL
+414 GANVLLNTIL
-424 KIDKERFNK
+424 KLDKEKF

>member
-1 MRKYIII
+1 MKNYTIVFFL
-8 LFSLFIS
+8 LFAY

-20 TPSHIVSKKRLLEN
+20 KPNHTVSKERLLRN

-51 VAYSDF
+51 VAYSDY
-57 DIQAREYIIEYL
+57 DVQAREYLKEYL

-80 AANIIARKEGAN
+80 AANIIARKEGSN
-92 KKLKPIIFGSHIDA
+92 KKLKPILFGSHIDA
-106 VPNGGHYDGPLGV
+106 VPNGGHFDGPLGV
-119 IGGIEALE
+119 ISGIEALE
-127 TILDSKIITS
+127 TILDSKINTS

-153 GSRALA
+153 GSRALT
-159 GKLSDNALEVKT
+159 GKLNNDALGVKT

-184 GGNQNRIFEVAKS
+184 GGNQKRIFEVTKS

-206 LHIEQGNILNKNNI
+206 LHIEQGNILNKSHV

-232 WWDVTITGFANH
+232 WWDVVIEGFANH
-244 AGTTPMDERKDPMI
+244 AGTTPMDQRKDPMI

-263 ILLVKR
+263 ILLVRK
-269 IITNVPG
+269 IISEVPG
-276 SQVGTVGKIEAYPGA
+276 NQVGTVGKIEAYPGA
-291 PNVIPGKVTLSLE
+291 PNVIPGEVKLSLE
-304 IRDLEESKIDF
+304 IRDLDENKIDF
-315 LFREIEKKAK
+315 LFSEIEKKAK
-325 IIASNNDTTISFSSI
+325 MVASKYETTISFSSI
-340 DINASPALMNK
+340 DINAGPALMNK

-356 IIDAANELNYSFK
+356 IIDSANQLNYSFK

-381 MAVIVPSGMIFI
+381 MAIIVPSGMIFI
-393 PSVDGISH
+393 PSIDGISH
-401 SPKEFSSEEAVYK
+401 SPKELSSDEDVYK
-414 GTNILLQTIL
+414 GANVLLNTIL
-424 KIDKERFNK
+424 KLDNEKF

>member
-1 MRKYIII
+1 MKKYTIIFFL
-8 LFSLFIS
+8 LFVYT
-15 SLFSQ
+15 LFSQ
-20 TPSHIVSKKRLLEN
+20 KPNYSVSKERLLRN

-51 VAYSDF
+51 VAYSDY
-57 DIQAREYIIEYL
+57 DIQAREYLKEYL

-106 VPNGGHYDGPLGV
+106 VPNGGHFDGPLGV
-119 IGGIEALE
+119 IAGIEALE
-127 TILDSKIITS
+127 TIFDNKIITS

-159 GKLSDNALEVKT
+159 GKLNNDALGVKT
-171 ASGFT
+171 ASGYT

-184 GGNQNRIFEVAKS
+184 GGNQKRIFEVIKS
-197 SNDYHAFVE
+197 SDDYHAFVE
-206 LHIEQGNILNKNNI
+206 LHIEQGNILNKSNV

-232 WWDVTITGFANH
+232 WWNVVIEGFANH

-263 ILLVKR
+263 ILLVRKV
-269 IITNVPG
+269 ISELPG
-276 SQVGTVGKIEAYPGA
+276 NQVGTVGKIEAYPGA
-291 PNVIPGKVTLSLE
+291 PNVIPGKVRLSLE
-304 IRDLEESKIDF
+304 IRDLDENKIDF
-315 LFREIEKKAK
+315 LFSEIEKKAK
-325 IIASNNDTTISFSSI
+325 MLASKNETTISFSSI

-356 IIDAANELNYSFK
+356 IIDSANQLNYSFK

-381 MAVIVPSGMIFI
+381 MAIIVPSGMIFI
-393 PSVDGISH
+393 PSIDGISH
-401 SPKEFSSEEAVYK
+401 SPKELSSDEDVYK
-414 GTNILLQTIL
+414 GANVLLNTIL
-424 KIDKERFNK
+424 KLDKEKF

>member
-1 MRKYIII
+1 MRKYITIFFLI
-8 LFSLFIS
+8 LVS

-20 TPSHIVSKKRLLEN
+20 KSNYTVSKERLLKN

-40 FGINKNNGNDR
+40 FGINNNSGNDR
-51 VAYSDF
+51 VAYSDY
-57 DIQAREYIIEYL
+57 DIQAREYIKEYM

-80 AANIIARKEGAN
+80 AANIVARKEGTN
-92 KKLKPIIFGSHIDA
+92 TKLKPIAFGSHIDA

-127 TILDSKIITS
+127 TILDNEIITS
-137 HPLELII
+137 RPLELII

-159 GKLSDNALEVKT
+159 GKLNFDALEVKT

-184 GGNQNRIFEVAKS
+184 GGDQRKIFDVIKS

-206 LHIEQGNILNKNNI
+206 LHIEQGNILNKSNI

-232 WWDVTITGFANH
+232 WWDVIIEGFANH
-244 AGTTPMDERKDPMI
+244 AGTTPMGERKDPMI

-263 ILLVKR
+263 ILLVK
-269 IITNVPG
+269 NVISEIPG
-276 SQVGTVGKIEAYPGA
+276 NQVGTVGKIEAFPGA
-291 PNVIPGKVTLSLE
+291 PNVIPGKVKLSLE
-304 IRDLEESKIDF
+304 IRDLDENKIDF
-315 LFREIEKKAK
+315 LFNEIEKRAR
-325 IIASNNDTTISFSSI
+325 IIALENETIISFSSV
-340 DINASPALMNK
+340 DINASPALMDD
-351 QIQSL
+351 QIQAL
-356 IIDAANELNYSFK
+356 IIDATNELKYSFK

-381 MAVIVPSGMIFI
+381 MAIIVPSGMIFI

-401 SPKEFSSEEAVYK
+401 SPKEFSSDEAVYK
-414 GTNILLQTIL
+414 GTNILLNTIL
-424 KIDKERFNK
+424 RLDKEKF

>member
-1 MRKYIII
+1 MKKHIII
-8 LFSLFIS
+8 FFSLLVS

-20 TPSHIVSKKRLLEN
+20 KPNYTVSKERLLRN

-51 VAYSDF
+51 VAYSDY
-57 DIQAREYIIEYL
+57 DIQAREYLKEYL

-92 KKLKPIIFGSHIDA
+92 KKLKPIIFGSHVDA
-106 VPNGGHYDGPLGV
+106 VPNGGHFDGPLGV

-127 TILDSKIITS
+127 TILDSKITTS

-159 GKLSDNALEVKT
+159 GKLNNDALGIKT

-184 GGNQNRIFEVAKS
+184 GGNQKRIFEVIKS

-206 LHIEQGNILNKNNI
+206 LHIEQGNVLNKSNV

-232 WWDVTITGFANH
+232 WWDVVIEGFANH

-263 ILLVKR
+263 ILLVR
-269 IITNVPG
+269 EVISELPG
-276 SQVGTVGKIEAYPGA
+276 NQVGTVGKIEAYPGA
-291 PNVIPGKVTLSLE
+291 PNVIPGKVKLSLE
-304 IRDLEESKIDF
+304 IRDLDENKIDF
-315 LFREIEKKAK
+315 LFSEIEKEAK
-325 IIASNNDTTISFSSI
+325 MVALKNETTISFSSI

-351 QIQSL
+351 QVQSL
-356 IIDAANELNYSFK
+356 IIDSANELNYSFK

-381 MAVIVPSGMIFI
+381 MAIIVPSGMIFI
-393 PSVDGISH
+393 PSIDGISH
-401 SPKEFSSEEAVYK
+401 SPKELSSDEDVYK
-414 GTNILLQTIL
+414 GANVLLNTIL
-424 KIDKERFNK
+424 KLDNEKF

>member
-1 MRKYIII
+1 MKKYTIIFF
-8 LFSLFIS
+8 LFFVY

-20 TPSHIVSKKRLLEN
+20 EPNYSVSKERLLRN

-40 FGINKNNGNDR
+40 FGVNKNNGNDR
-51 VAYSDF
+51 VAYSDY
-57 DIQAREYIIEYL
+57 DIQAREYLKEYL

-106 VPNGGHYDGPLGV
+106 VPNGGHFDGPLGV
-119 IGGIEALE
+119 IAGIEALE
-127 TILDSKIITS
+127 TIFDNKIITS

-159 GKLSDNALEVKT
+159 GKLNNDALGVKT
-171 ASGFT
+171 ASGYT

-184 GGNQNRIFEVAKS
+184 GGNQKRIFEVIKS
-197 SNDYHAFVE
+197 SDDYHAFVE
-206 LHIEQGNILNKNNI
+206 LHIEQGNILNKSNV

-232 WWDVTITGFANH
+232 WWDVVIEGFANH

-263 ILLVKR
+263 ILLVRKV
-269 IITNVPG
+269 ISELPG
-276 SQVGTVGKIEAYPGA
+276 NQVGTVGKIEAYPGA
-291 PNVIPGKVTLSLE
+291 PNVIPGKVRLSLE
-304 IRDLEESKIDF
+304 IRDLDENKIDF
-315 LFREIEKKAK
+315 LFSEIEKKAK
-325 IIASNNDTTISFSSI
+325 MVASKNETTISFSSI

-356 IIDAANELNYSFK
+356 IIDSANQLNYSFK

-381 MAVIVPSGMIFI
+381 MAIIVPSGMIFI
-393 PSVDGISH
+393 PSIDGISH
-401 SPKEFSSEEAVYK
+401 SPKELSSDEDVYK
-414 GTNILLQTIL
+414 GANVLLNTIL
-424 KIDKERFNK
+424 KLDKEKF

>member
-1 MRKYIII
+1 MK
-8 LFSLFIS
+8 
-15 SLFSQ
+15 
-20 TPSHIVSKKRLLEN
+20 
-34 LKKLSE
+34 
-40 FGINKNNGNDR
+40 
-51 VAYSDF
+51 
-57 DIQAREYIIEYL
+57 
-69 KNLGLKVEVDY
+69 VDY
-80 AANIIARKEGAN
+80 AANIIARKEGAD

-127 TILDSKIITS
+127 TILDNKIITS

-159 GKLSDNALEVKT
+159 GKLNYDALEVKT

-184 GGNQNRIFEVAKS
+184 GGDQKKIFDVIKS

-206 LHIEQGNILNKNNI
+206 LHIEQGNILNKKNI

-258 TAADF
+258 AAADF
-263 ILLVKR
+263 ILLVKN
-269 IITNVPG
+269 IINEIPG
-276 SQVGTVGKIEAYPGA
+276 NQVGTVGKIEAFPGA
-291 PNVIPGKVTLSLE
+291 PNVIPGKVKLSLE
-304 IRDLEESKIDF
+304 IRDLDENKIDF
-315 LFREIEKKAK
+315 LFNEIEKRAK
-325 IIASNNDTTISFSSI
+325 LIALENETIISFSSI
-340 DINASPALMNK
+340 DINASPALMDD
-351 QIQSL
+351 QIQAL

-381 MAVIVPSGMIFI
+381 MAIIVPSGMIFI

-401 SPKEFSSEEAVYK
+401 SPKEFSSDEAVYK
-414 GTNILLQTIL
+414 GTNILLNTIL
-424 KIDKERFNK
+424 KLDKEKF

>member
-1 MRKYIII
+1 MRKYITIF
-8 LFSLFIS
+8 FSLLVS

-20 TPSHIVSKKRLLEN
+20 KPNYTVSKERLLKN

-51 VAYSDF
+51 VAYSDY
-57 DIQAREYIIEYL
+57 DVQAREYLKEYM
-69 KNLGLKVEVDY
+69 KNLGLKVHVDY
-80 AANIIARKEGAN
+80 AANIIARKEGSN
-92 KKLKPIIFGSHIDA
+92 KKLRPIIFGSHIDA

-119 IGGIEALE
+119 ISGIEALE
-127 TILDSKIITS
+127 TILDNKIITS

-159 GKLSDNALEVKT
+159 GKLNNDALEIKT

-176 NGEGVDRL
+176 NGEGVDKL
-184 GGNQNRIFEVAKS
+184 GGNQKRIFEVTKS

-258 TAADF
+258 AAADF
-263 ILLVKR
+263 ILLVKK
-269 IITNVPG
+269 IINEIPG
-276 SQVGTVGKIEAYPGA
+276 NQVGTVGKIEAYPGA
-291 PNVIPGKVTLSLE
+291 PNVIPGEVKLSLE
-304 IRDLEESKIDF
+304 IRDLDESKIDF

-325 IIASNNDTTISFSSI
+325 IIASNNETTISFSSI
-340 DINASPALMNK
+340 DINASPALMNE

-381 MAVIVPSGMIFI
+381 MAMIVPSGMIFI

-401 SPKEFSSEEAVYK
+401 SPKEFSSDEDVYK
-414 GTNILLQTIL
+414 GANILLNTIIKL
-424 KIDKERFNK
+424 DKKKF